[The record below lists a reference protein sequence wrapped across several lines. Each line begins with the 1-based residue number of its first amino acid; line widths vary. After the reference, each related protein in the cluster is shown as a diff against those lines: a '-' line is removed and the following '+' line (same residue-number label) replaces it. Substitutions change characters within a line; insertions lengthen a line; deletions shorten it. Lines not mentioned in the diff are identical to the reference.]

1 MSKKPK
7 RFVRFVILSS
17 DKSSERNSPGS
28 CQAVSSY
35 QMVKSVQGRSLA
47 PWSIEPLQFIR
58 FAIQCAL
65 CSLLCGLFTR
75 HVFKVFQITE
85 KTTKNDLDSETFGRR
100 YLRLSGI
107 SICYFLQLKND
118 KQNCVFLPQ
127 QKTGQCKFKSLAC
140 LN

>member
-1 MSKKPK
+1 
-7 RFVRFVILSS
+7 
-17 DKSSERNSPGS
+17 
-28 CQAVSSY
+28 
-35 QMVKSVQGRSLA
+35 MVKSIQGRSLA

-58 FAIQCAL
+58 FAIQC
-65 CSLLCGLFTR
+65 SLLCGLITR
-75 HVFKVFQITE
+75 QVFKVFQITE

-127 QKTGQCKFKSLAC
+127 QSHWQV
-140 LN
+140 